1 MILRARYHL
10 RACWPP
16 DVGECKAIL
25 FVVRLAK
32 SHGLLDVI
40 IESDAQVVISRL
52 SKAALF
58 FSDLDSKG
66 DVLSLNTSINSI
78 SFSHVK
84 RDGNIV
90 VHNLARFVPFG
101 VEQCWK
107 NHYPR
112 KVSPYELTDVLSLD

>member
-52 SKAALF
+52 SRVALF
-58 FSDLDSKG
+58 FSDLDFILG
-66 DVLSLNTSINSI
+66 DVISLSTSFRSI
-78 SFSHVK
+78 S
-84 RDGNIV
+84 
-90 VHNLARFVPFG
+90 LAMLKG
-101 VEQCWK
+101 MGI
-107 NHYPR
+107 
-112 KVSPYELTDVLSLD
+112 LL